1 MWPHGSNC
9 CQVIPFL
16 SDHCDHMWPPV
27 TRWCQ
32 ICNYL
37 WEAKKVTY
45 LNQIWSIWTNVT
57 IVTICDHMWPPVAR
71 WYQTHMTCDNLW
83 PGDTKSAKSCGRPK
97 KGNISQPNLVSMNT
111 CGHCNHQLPTP
122 VTYSS
127 YSNYPLQSLQFPI
140 PVIPV
145 THSSYSSYPFQIFQL
160 PPQVIPVTHSSYSIY
175 PIQSPT
181 QVTPVTHSSYS
192 SYPFQ

>member
-1 MWPHGSNC
+1 MPKFAISYGR
-9 CQVIPFL
+9 P
-16 SDHCDHMWPPV
+16 
-27 TRWCQ
+27 
-32 ICNYL
+32 
-37 WEAKKVTY
+37 KKVTY

-127 YSNYPLQSLQFPI
+127 YSNYPLQFPI

-145 THSSYSSYPFQIFQL
+145 THSRYSSYPLKLFQL
-160 PPQVIPVTHSSYSIY
+160 PTPVT
-175 PIQSPT
+175 PFIQSSHPLKLL
-181 QVTPVTHSSYS
+181 QLPIPVTPVTHSSYS
-192 SYPFQ
+192 SYPLQLLQLTTSIIPITNSSYPIYYKHPKFQPDHW